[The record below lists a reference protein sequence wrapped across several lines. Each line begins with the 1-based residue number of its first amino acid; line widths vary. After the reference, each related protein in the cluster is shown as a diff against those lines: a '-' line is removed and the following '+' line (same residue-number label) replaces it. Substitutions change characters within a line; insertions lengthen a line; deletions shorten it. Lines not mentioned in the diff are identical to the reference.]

1 MIFFFLYLLTFRYQL
16 PKASNSYTHVGV
28 TSCHVSESYE
38 AETCLA
44 RMRAALL
51 QFLLTKE
58 KENSW
63 KAKSEIIDLSKDK
76 IHDGA
81 LGLQLVP

>member
-44 RMRAALL
+44 RMRATLL
-51 QFLLTKE
+51 QFSANKGERKLLK
-58 KENSW
+58 
-63 KAKSEIIDLSKDK
+63 
-76 IHDGA
+76 G
-81 LGLQLVP
+81 QV